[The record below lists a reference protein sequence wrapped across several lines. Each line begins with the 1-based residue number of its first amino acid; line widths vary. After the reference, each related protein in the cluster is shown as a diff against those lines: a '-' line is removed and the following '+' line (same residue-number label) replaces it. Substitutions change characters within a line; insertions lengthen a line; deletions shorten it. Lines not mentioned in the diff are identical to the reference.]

1 MKIFKFQKIH
11 LRLLFWFVLLALVPY
26 EDIDG
31 TGYPRGLKDNNI
43 LTEAQIIRIADIIEA
58 MSSHR
63 PYRPAPGLD
72 AAIEELL
79 KNREKKYN
87 ADIVDICIKVFREG
101 RFKFKS

>member
-1 MKIFKFQKIH
+1 MAQVT
-11 LRLLFWFVLLALVPY
+11 RA
-26 EDIDG
+26 DC
-31 TGYPRGLKDNNI
+31 GLKDNNI
-43 LTEAQIIRIADIIEA
+43 LTEAQIIRVADIIEA
-58 MSSHR
+58 MSSYR